1 MDKEPVLTFT
11 GIGAAVS
18 TVLMMGLAMAVSLGW
33 LTINQEQMASIENFV
48 TAAIALAIM
57 IAPPMVGAWFGK
69 RQAEKH
75 ATGAQQAV

>member
-48 TAAIALAIM
+48 TAAIAPVIM
-57 IAPPMVGAWFGK
+57 VAPPMVGAWFGK
-69 RQAEKH
+69 RQVEKRSTD
-75 ATGAQQAV
+75 A